1 MVFRGIHTKRLE
13 CGEYDEDRRPAVPK
27 REWKMNEKLLKVIR
41 WSVALLDDVV
51 DVLTG
56 VLSGATSRDAQLD
69 RRHTVTAEL
78 TKSAMMNAT
87 YSSC

>member
-1 MVFRGIHTKRLE
+1 MVFRSIHTKRLE
-13 CGEYDEDRRPAVPK
+13 CGEDDEDRRPPVPK
-27 REWKMNEKLLKVIR
+27 REWKMNEKLIKVIR
-41 WSVALLDDVV
+41 WSVGLLDNVV
-51 DVLTG
+51 DVLTV
-56 VLSGATSRDAQLD
+56 VLSGRLHVMRNSD